1 MSDTHA
7 QTVAYVR
14 DTMMPEQSPPPT
26 EAGAIKWLRENLF
39 SSWFNAIL
47 TVVSLYVIY
56 WVVSHVAGWMI
67 FGIWDADSLTE
78 CRQIRD
84 DLYGEGT
91 SVACWAVITDRWPQ
105 LMFGFYPPAWE
116 WIATTLYG
124 AQLAEAGGYDAVFG
138 PGVDTDVTNAFIA
151 MMREQTSVFTL
162 LVMGY
167 WRPVLAI
174 ALFLL
179 AIVPVLYDSLPRKL
193 MWFTAISP
201 FLIYFFLW
209 GGTIWGPIAVAMGFV
224 IGWAVFR
231 FGAPVIGALGATIA
245 TFVVPILYWLFLAG
259 PIAGVLGNALPIGIE
274 YVPSDDFGGFL
285 LAFIIGIAGIV
296 LSLPL
301 GIVLALGRQS
311 DLFIINKF
319 SVIFIETIRGVPLIV
334 WLFTASLLLNYF
346 LPPGTNFDLML
357 RVIIMVT
364 LFASAYIA
372 EVIRGGLAALPRGQY
387 EGADSLGLDYWQS
400 MRLIILPQAL
410 KISIPGIVSTF
421 IGLFKD
427 TTLVVFIGLL
437 DPIGLS
443 NAIRAT
449 TDWNGIYWELFIFIG
464 LCFFVCCYAMSQYS
478 QWLERKLRT
487 DHR

>member
-14 DTMMPEQSPPPT
+14 DTMLPEASPPPT
-26 EAGAIKWLRENLF
+26 QAGAIKWLRENLF

-47 TVVSLYVIY
+47 TIVSLYVIY

-67 FGIWDADSLTE
+67 FGIWDAQSLTE
-78 CRQIRD
+78 CRAVRD
-84 DLYGEGT
+84 ELYGEGAN
-91 SVACWAVITDRWPQ
+91 VACWAVLTDRWDQ
-105 LMFGFYPPAWE
+105 LMFGFYPAD
-116 WIATTLYG
+116 L
-124 AQLAEAGGYDAVFG
+124 
-138 PGVDTDVTNAFIA
+138 
-151 MMREQTSVFTL
+151 
-162 LVMGY
+162 Y
-167 WRPVLAI
+167 WRPILALI
-174 ALFLL
+174 LFLV
-179 AIVPVLYDSLPRKL
+179 AMAPVLYDKLPRQML
-193 MWFTAISP
+193 LFTAISP
-201 FLIYFFLW
+201 FVLFWLLW
-209 GGTIWGPIAVAMGFV
+209 GGTIWGPIVVALGFV
-224 IGWAVFR
+224 LGWAVFR
-231 FGAPVIGALGATIA
+231 FGAPIMGSLGATIGA
-245 TFVVPILYWLFLAG
+245 FVVPILYWLVLAG
-259 PIAGVLGNALPIGIE
+259 PIAGALSSILPIGME
-274 YVPSDDFGGFL
+274 YVPSDDFGGFM
-285 LAFIIGIAGIV
+285 LAFVIGIAGII

-319 SVIFIETIRGVPLIV
+319 SVIFIEVIRGVPLIV

-437 DPIGLS
+437 DPVGLS

-464 LCFFVCCYAMSQYS
+464 VLFFICCFAMSRYS
-478 QWLERKLRT
+478 IYLERKLHT